1 MEKGKKRKPG
11 RQKWEYQ
18 ITRYHFQ
25 DFVREEEIS
34 NSAFYCDQR
43 GQCFLHDT
51 AQATADM
58 IRDAL
63 NEEGKSGWELVQFG
77 YHRNEMMCV
86 WKRIVN

>member
-11 RQKWEYQ
+11 MQKWEYQ
-18 ITRYHFQ
+18 ITRYHFK